1 MGHDLRTAHWLGS
14 PSTPTR
20 LIPIVA
26 AELLMSH
33 FPKSLGA
40 RYLLHDMPTED
51 AARDHLEDLL
61 GTSS

>member
-1 MGHDLRTAHWLGS
+1 M
-14 PSTPTR
+14 PTR

-33 FPKSLGA
+33 FPKNLGA